1 MCLMAPAPTS
11 HKKML
16 EKLAT
21 HDIHDVY
28 ALFSMADKCAKVAEG
43 RTWHSPVTQAVKGE
57 SKPNTETQAQDGG
70 NGNNNNKKK
79 KKKDDGN
86 QPLVGAPTAAA
97 AAAGGGRWGPRGDKR
112 PRQLSN
118 SDDDGTKCPVHNSM
132 HHSASECWEIKK
144 LME

>member
-1 MCLMAPAPTS
+1 
-11 HKKML
+11 ML

-57 SKPNTETQAQDGG
+57 SKPNTETQAQDSG

-79 KKKDDGN
+79 KKDGGN

-112 PRQLSN
+112 P
-118 SDDDGTKCPVHNSM
+118 P
-132 HHSASECWEIKK
+132 SAV
-144 LME
+144 